1 MLRAPPTPPQS
12 QHAMLIVVI
21 VYGVYMYINLQPTPY
36 FVLLKFPS
44 YLRASGW
51 IIAKKQCFCKETF

>member
-21 VYGVYMYINLQPTPY
+21 VYGVYMYINLQPTPFLFY
-36 FVLLKFPS
+36 SDFPNKG
-44 YLRASGW
+44 LM
-51 IIAKKQCFCKETF
+51 KEPLAG